1 MVRRSVKKKG
11 KRYFY
16 YHCSTYKRGE
26 GCSSHNIS
34 DIKLKKIVLE
44 AVRNQIAL
52 IVRADNILSQIEDI
66 PQQQFGV
73 KMLDTQI
80 KTLYKEMQKY
90 EELKNNLYE
99 DMTDGIISREEYRDI
114 KQTFSKKIETAKN
127 TRHELEEKRKRML
140 SNEMCTQQ
148 WVEEFK
154 KYHNIESLNRK
165 VIAIL
170 IDRIIVYGTDRIEIH
185 FNYED
190 EIAEFVECA
199 AMHENETERKA
210 GSL

>member
-1 MVRRSVKKKG
+1 
-11 KRYFY
+11 
-16 YHCSTYKRGE
+16 
-26 GCSSHNIS
+26 
-34 DIKLKKIVLE
+34 
-44 AVRNQIAL
+44 
-52 IVRADNILSQIEDI
+52 
-66 PQQQFGV
+66 
-73 KMLDTQI
+73 
-80 KTLYKEMQKY
+80 
-90 EELKNNLYE
+90 
-99 DMTDGIISREEYRDI
+99 
-114 KQTFSKKIETAKN
+114 
-127 TRHELEEKRKRML
+127 ML

-185 FNYED
+185 FKYED

>member
-1 MVRRSVKKKG
+1 
-11 KRYFY
+11 
-16 YHCSTYKRGE
+16 
-26 GCSSHNIS
+26 
-34 DIKLKKIVLE
+34 
-44 AVRNQIAL
+44 
-52 IVRADNILSQIEDI
+52 
-66 PQQQFGV
+66 
-73 KMLDTQI
+73 MLDTQI

-154 KYHNIESLNRK
+154 QYHNI
-165 VIAIL
+165 
-170 IDRIIVYGTDRIEIH
+170 GTDRIEIH